1 MNVLDGESNECVWGS
16 LPERLSWVINTGN
29 RTVDALIGGVL
40 LTREPLNV
48 TEVTYSFEQSPLLVD
63 VNGYST
69 LGEAAINR
77 HLEVFDH
84 VTALTGLAFVE
95 RDPNEEE
102 VDLYFTNR
110 EGTETAFVVEHLGG
124 TLHVYNPER
133 ATPVLGS
140 YTDHL
145 ILHELGHALGLEHGH
160 EPGGLP
166 REFQG
171 HSWSLMSYRT
181 HPNTESLLFA
191 DSHGPETYMAAD
203 IAGLQFLY
211 GANFDTEDG
220 DTTYTVDFQT
230 GEFFV
235 DGEGMGRPN
244 NNQTFRAIWDGG
256 GNDTLDLS
264 DAYAPLEIDLQPGG
278 FTSFGYQYLSYLGSN
293 RFNDDLFAEGNLA
306 NPYLYYG
313 NTSSLLENAIGG
325 SSNDVIIGNQTSN
338 RLDGGSGRD
347 VLYGMTGDDELIGGA
362 GNDRLIDGQGNTEA
376 YGDNGRD
383 FILALSGNG
392 NLHGGTGADIIIGGI
407 GDDTIEGG
415 GGDDVLRGEAGSGF
429 IFGGD
434 TLIAGRGDDVVMGG
448 RGADQFVFA
457 PGDDNN
463 MIAVFRESD
472 VRSGNIDDITPTG
485 ADFESGV
492 DKIVLSGFDDV
503 DSATVL
509 DHLTDTAAGAV
520 FNAEGTEITFFEL
533 SVEDLR
539 TEDFVFT

>member
-1 MNVLDGESNECVWGS
+1 
-16 LPERLSWVINTGN
+16 
-29 RTVDALIGGVL
+29 
-40 LTREPLNV
+40 
-48 TEVTYSFEQSPLLVD
+48 
-63 VNGYST
+63 
-69 LGEAAINR
+69 
-77 HLEVFDH
+77 
-84 VTALTGLAFVE
+84 
-95 RDPNEEE
+95 
-102 VDLYFTNR
+102 
-110 EGTETAFVVEHLGG
+110 
-124 TLHVYNPER
+124 
-133 ATPVLGS
+133 
-140 YTDHL
+140 
-145 ILHELGHALGLEHGH
+145 
-160 EPGGLP
+160 
-166 REFQG
+166 
-171 HSWSLMSYRT
+171 
-181 HPNTESLLFA
+181 
-191 DSHGPETYMAAD
+191 
-203 IAGLQFLY
+203 
-211 GANFDTEDG
+211 
-220 DTTYTVDFQT
+220 
-230 GEFFV
+230 
-235 DGEGMGRPN
+235 
-244 NNQTFRAIWDGG
+244 
-256 GNDTLDLS
+256 
-264 DAYAPLEIDLQPGG
+264 
-278 FTSFGYQYLSYLGSN
+278 
-293 RFNDDLFAEGNLA
+293 
-306 NPYLYYG
+306 
-313 NTSSLLENAIGG
+313 
-325 SSNDVIIGNQTSN
+325 VIIGNQTSN

-362 GNDRLIDGQGNTEA
+362 GNDRLIDGQGDTEA

-463 MIAVFRESD
+463 MIAKFRESD

-492 DKIVLSGFDDV
+492 DKIVLSGFDNV